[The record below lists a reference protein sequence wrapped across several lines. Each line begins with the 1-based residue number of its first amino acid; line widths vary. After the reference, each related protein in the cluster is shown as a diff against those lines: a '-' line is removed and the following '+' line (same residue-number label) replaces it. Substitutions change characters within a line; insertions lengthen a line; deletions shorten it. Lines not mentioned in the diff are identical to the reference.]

1 MLTSERQRLIKEQA
15 LKNGEVSIPSLAQKF
30 NVSIETI
37 RRDINIL
44 CEKKLLKKVHGGAV
58 PIQLSVREDAYEIR
72 CYKNQMEK
80 SIIGEYIASNLIED
94 NDSIALSSGS
104 TMEILAGSISKRN
117 LVIVTNSIN
126 VASILQNRIR
136 QNAMSGEVII
146 LGGSIQPDEHYTG
159 GVMAVEMLKKFSFT
173 KAFLS
178 VSSISGRD
186 LMTSNIDE
194 GIIMSTMIDRSRFS
208 CVAADF
214 SKFDIRST
222 YTFADLSEID
232 AVVTDETAVVTD
244 EMQTLF
250 KTTNVSFHKAA
261 SPDHAPNEL
270 PLGNPI
276 KTE

>member
-1 MLTSERQRLIKEQA
+1 M
-15 LKNGEVSIPSLAQKF
+15 
-30 NVSIETI
+30 
-37 RRDINIL
+37 
-44 CEKKLLKKVHGGAV
+44 

-250 KTTNVSFHKAA
+250 KITNVSFHKAA

-270 PLGNPI
+270 PSGIQLKQNSDINGSYDDG
-276 KTE
+276 